1 MLITG
6 IYEGVKL
13 MKFNIR
19 KMNRGDIKQVQQVAK
34 RSWNYTY
41 EGIFP
46 LEIQES
52 FLKSAYNDEM
62 MQRRLE
68 SSFIYVSEVD
78 GKIVCFANFL
88 PVKEDGKTELL
99 AIYLNPEYQAKGIGT
114 ALLNEGIKNL
124 EDAKEVF
131 IKVEKE
137 NNIGTTFYQAK
148 GFKVVSEFDD
158 YFDGHTLKTV
168 RMVLKM

>member
-1 MLITG
+1 M
-6 IYEGVKL
+6 E
-13 MKFNIR
+13 FNIR
-19 KMNRGDIKQVQQVAK
+19 EINSGDIKQVQQVAK
-34 RSWNYTY
+34 RSWYHTY
-41 EGIFP
+41 EGIIP
-46 LEIQES
+46 LQIQES

-78 GKIVCFANFL
+78 GKIVGFANFS
-88 PVKEDGKTELL
+88 PVEDGKTELL
-99 AIYLNPEYQAKGIGT
+99 AIYLNPEYQGKGIGT

-124 EDAKEVF
+124 EGAKQVF
-131 IKVEKE
+131 INVEKE

-158 YFDGHTLKTV
+158 DFDGHTLKTV